1 MSEPLQFTLSAL
13 EELPA
18 VVESFGEALQQSST
32 QQKLVLITVKDTVT
46 TQAIDQI
53 VELFERKAESVNVN
67 TLMVLAGKEGTF
79 VTDSKL
85 MNLAQTLDTTTTTT
99 TVKADPTAAGI
110 T

>member
-1 MSEPLQFTLSAL
+1 M
-13 EELPA
+13 
-18 VVESFGEALQQSST
+18 
-32 QQKLVLITVKDTVT
+32 LITVKDTVT

-85 MNLAQTLDTTTTTT
+85 MNLA
-99 TVKADPTAAGI
+99 
-110 T
+110 